1 MRNVKYLQLENI
13 AKNVCKNRWIYVD
26 EKLLFKENMDYQNQE
41 KLSLTRPIIIRMRI
55 LKKKKKPKKTL
66 KDLNH
71 MISQRNSFKHL
82 SNK

>member
-55 LKKKKKPKKTL
+55 LKKKKKTQKNP
-66 KDLNH
+66 
-71 MISQRNSFKHL
+71 
-82 SNK
+82 